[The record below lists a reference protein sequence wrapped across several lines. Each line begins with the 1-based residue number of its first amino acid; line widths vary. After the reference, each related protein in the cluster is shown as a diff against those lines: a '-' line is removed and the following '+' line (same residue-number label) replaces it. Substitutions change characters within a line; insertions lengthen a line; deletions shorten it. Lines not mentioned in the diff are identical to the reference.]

1 MPTKLQMIIKS
12 LLLASALTLA
22 GCGSCNRSMA
32 YLTGEVKTCV
42 DGVLYYQ
49 FPSGAAVAYDQEG
62 KVRKC

>member
-1 MPTKLQMIIKS
+1 MPTKLIFM
-12 LLLASALTLA
+12 LCVLTLS